1 MLDAMKA
8 KLHKLPALPA
18 GAYGLVEA
26 NALTAGPLAMQSPQE
41 LPHE

>member
-8 KLHKLPALPA
+8 KPHKLLALPA

-26 NALTAGPLAMQSPQE
+26 NALSRTAGNAEHPGAAT
-41 LPHE
+41 